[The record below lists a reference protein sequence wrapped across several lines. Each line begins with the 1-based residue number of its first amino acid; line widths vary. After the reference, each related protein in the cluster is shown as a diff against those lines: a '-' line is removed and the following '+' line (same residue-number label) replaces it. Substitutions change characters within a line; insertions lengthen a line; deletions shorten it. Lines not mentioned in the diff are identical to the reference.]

1 MIGNADSDVVFFDL
15 IHSMLD
21 AECERRGH
29 ERLDYNS
36 IQLVAPCDGKNLPT
50 QAEFLQVHCVD
61 LSERGICF
69 AMSQQPTHGWFVVAL
84 GAVPFVFVKAKVCT
98 TTEVGN
104 NGATEFRVGCEFVAK
119 IEP

>member
-1 MIGNADSDVVFFDL
+1 
-15 IHSMLD
+15 
-21 AECERRGH
+21 
-29 ERLDYNS
+29 
-36 IQLVAPCDGKNLPT
+36 
-50 QAEFLQVHCVD
+50 
-61 LSERGICF
+61 
-69 AMSQQPTHGWFVVAL
+69 MSQQPTHGWFVVAL